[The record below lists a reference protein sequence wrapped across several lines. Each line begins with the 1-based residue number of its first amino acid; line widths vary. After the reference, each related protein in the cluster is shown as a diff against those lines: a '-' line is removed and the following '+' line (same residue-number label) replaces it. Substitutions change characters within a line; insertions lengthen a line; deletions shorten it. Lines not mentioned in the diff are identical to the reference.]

1 MAVITE
7 AVDAGQIELYSH
19 IPVLPRLARLLT
31 QQLNINL
38 VCAYL
43 IESQFMEDPTKYF
56 SGVMSAMSCMIA
68 LEVPAVNI
76 MSKMDLVRH
85 GTVTNKRRRE
95 VDRCVC
101 SNSLL
106 SWLWH
111 SELTVS
117 RPRFLDPDPEL
128 LREDANASTNP
139 KFHALNKAIVQ
150 LVRTHPS
157 PHPTPR

>member
-95 VDRCVC
+95 VDR
-101 SNSLL
+101 
-106 SWLWH
+106 
-111 SELTVS
+111 
-117 RPRFLDPDPEL
+117 FLDPDPEL